1 MISLFRKNRFQVV
14 DIQNATL
21 SGGVAVGAIADLM
34 LQPGGAFVMGSITGA
49 ISAFGYRI
57 LQVNIS
63 HPFQQ
68 ILPQYEL
75 IKINLNV
82 RKTSGTVFIAVII
95 GLQGKLF
102 DKMKLHDTCGINNLH
117 GMPGI
122 ISALAS
128 AVMCGIA
135 TKDMY
140 GERQMK

>member
-57 LQVNIS
+57 LQVSIS

-140 GERQMK
+140 GER